1 MDIRE
6 VEQLKQKI
14 DNTNERLVYA
24 KAQVESAK
32 LRQAEILK
40 ECNCNSVDELQQLV
54 SVKEQELQTL
64 VNAANKYIQD
74 TLPLVEQVE
83 RLVQNAY

>member
-40 ECNCNSVDELQQLV
+40 ECNCNSVEELQQLV

>member
-40 ECNCNSVDELQQLV
+40 ECNCNSVEELQQLV
-54 SVKEQELQTL
+54 SIKEQELQT
-64 VNAANKYIQD
+64 I
-74 TLPLVEQVE
+74 PF
-83 RLVQNAY
+83 

>member
-40 ECNCNSVDELQQLV
+40 ECNCNSVEELQQLV

-83 RLVQNAY
+83 RLVQNVY

>member
-40 ECNCNSVDELQQLV
+40 ECNCNSVEELQQLV
-54 SVKEQELQTL
+54 SIKEQELQTL

-83 RLVQNAY
+83 RLVQNVY